1 MPNIPS
7 QEAYRKVEVRNKCWE
22 YLLDNFH
29 KFTDTNKIKIAISLV
44 TKDMP
49 TKLEGEVKGGDK
61 VVVYI
66 KEKET
71 KDEANKGEG
80 RRLPASV
87 SIINS

>member
-7 QEAYRKVEVRNKCWE
+7 QESYRKAEVLNKCWE

-29 KFTDTNKIKIAISLV
+29 KFSDLNKIKIAISLV
-44 TKDMP
+44 TRDMP

-66 KEKET
+66 KEKEVHE
-71 KDEANKGEG
+71 DRSGEG
-80 RRLPASV
+80 RLPASV
-87 SIINS
+87 SVIQG